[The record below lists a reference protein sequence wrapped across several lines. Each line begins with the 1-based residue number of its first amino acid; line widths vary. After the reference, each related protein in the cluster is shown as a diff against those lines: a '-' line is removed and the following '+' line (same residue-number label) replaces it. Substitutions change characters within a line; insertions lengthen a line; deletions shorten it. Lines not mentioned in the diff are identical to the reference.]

1 MTAERCGSSRGKSKG
16 SSVWLPH
23 VVHAGFMHAHDGD
36 FSLQANLAFAPAALL
51 PGASPKSPGLKALVS
66 PFSTPPSTPTSP
78 GIQSQPSEANE
89 TPVSFDQPPEGTQ
102 LQFYNKVGYVL
113 GFLHHSRIRLAYHL
127 GMKRKRRP

>member
-1 MTAERCGSSRGKSKG
+1 MTAERWGSSRGKSKG

-23 VVHAGFMHAHDGD
+23 AVHDSVMHARDGD

-66 PFSTPPSTPTSP
+66 PFGTPPSTPSSP
-78 GIQSQPSEANE
+78 GVQSQPSEGNE

-102 LQFYNKVGYVL
+102 LQFYNKVGYVP
-113 GFLHHSRIRLAYHL
+113 GFSITA
-127 GMKRKRRP
+127 G